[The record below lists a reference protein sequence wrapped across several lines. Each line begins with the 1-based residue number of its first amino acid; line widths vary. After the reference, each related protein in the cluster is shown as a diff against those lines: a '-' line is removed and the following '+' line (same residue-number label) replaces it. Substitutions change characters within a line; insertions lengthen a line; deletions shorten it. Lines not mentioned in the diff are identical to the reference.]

1 MKSSPFEICLF
12 SSNDDDQ
19 CVVRAHPDHHR
30 AVFDEEY
37 WVRYR
42 KVNEKFAEETL
53 KALRR
58 MDKVVSY
65 DDNDNDDNDDDGN
78 DEPIVQFF

>member
-1 MKSSPFEICLF
+1 M
-12 SSNDDDQ
+12 
-19 CVVRAHPDHHR
+19 
-30 AVFDEEY
+30 
-37 WVRYR
+37 
-42 KVNEKFAEETL
+42 NEKFAEETL

-65 DDNDNDDNDDDGN
+65 DDNDNDVNDDNDNDDNDDDGN